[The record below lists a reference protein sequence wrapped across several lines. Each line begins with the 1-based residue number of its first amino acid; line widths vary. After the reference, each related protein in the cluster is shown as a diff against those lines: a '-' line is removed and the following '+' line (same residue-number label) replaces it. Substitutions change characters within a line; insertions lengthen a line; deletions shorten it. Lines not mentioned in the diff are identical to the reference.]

1 VLPSWRDELRI
12 ALSPDRVVL
21 ARVSRRWR
29 PRVIAKQTVPSS
41 GLATSDWH
49 SCVDTLRQVLQ
60 EPTWQH
66 ADARIVLSNHFV
78 RYALVPWSER
88 LVSEDEKQSW
98 VRHHFAERYGETAV
112 PADYRWS
119 EDRPDAQCVASAIDS
134 ELISEISAA
143 CGPASQR
150 LRSIQPY
157 LMAVFNHCR
166 RHIKRVP
173 AWIVIA
179 ESGRVCVASI
189 SNGQWRTITS
199 AAVGEDWQAEL
210 ALIAERRLLLAEE
223 EAPAVVFA
231 YGADVT
237 DLGLGHVDD
246 VRLKVLAPRRLRGY
260 SPQSDAEYGMAL
272 TGMV

>member
-1 VLPSWRDELRI
+1 MLPSWRDELRI

-21 ARVSRRWR
+21 ARISRRWR
-29 PRVIAKQTVPSS
+29 PKVVAKDAVLCA
-41 GLATSDWH
+41 GLATSDWR
-49 SCVDTLRQVLQ
+49 SCVEGLRQVLQ
-60 EPTWQH
+60 EPAWQQ
-66 ADARIVLSNHFV
+66 ADATIVLSNHFV

-88 LVSEDEKQSW
+88 LVSADEKQAW
-98 VRHHFAERYGETAV
+98 VRHHFSERYGETAV
-112 PADYRWS
+112 PTDYRWS
-119 EDRPDAQCVASAIDS
+119 EDRPDAPCVASAIDS
-134 ELISEISAA
+134 ELVSEISAA
-143 CGPASQR
+143 CEPAALR

-166 RHIKRVP
+166 RYVKRVP

-199 AAVGEDWQAEL
+199 AGVGEDWQAEL
-210 ALIAERRLLLAEE
+210 SLVLERRLLLAEE
-223 EAPAVVFA
+223 QAPAVVFA

-237 DLGLGHVDD
+237 DLGLDDVDD
-246 VRLKVLAPRRLRGY
+246 VRLKVLAPRTLRGY